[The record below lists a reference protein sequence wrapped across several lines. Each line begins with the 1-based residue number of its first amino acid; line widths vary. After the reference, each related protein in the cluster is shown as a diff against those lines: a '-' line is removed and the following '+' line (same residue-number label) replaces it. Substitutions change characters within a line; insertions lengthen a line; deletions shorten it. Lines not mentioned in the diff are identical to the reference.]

1 MTQSAFLP
9 GMLPDREATI
19 SPDGVYRY
27 TLGRRWSQGPRRVCW
42 VMLNPSVAS
51 AELDDP
57 TIRKCV
63 GFSKRWGFDALT
75 VVNLFAF
82 RATKPA
88 DLMRAGYP
96 AGPENNRHVVTECTT
111 AHRVVIAWGAHAQP
125 SYPPALHMVRTLRAL
140 CGELYC
146 LGCCDNGSPRHP
158 LMLAYET
165 PLIPF
170 RGGV

>member
-1 MTQSAFLP
+1 
-9 GMLPDREATI
+9 MLPDREATL

-27 TLGRRWSQGPRRVCW
+27 TLGRRWGQGARRVVF
-42 VMLNPSVAS
+42 VMLNPSTADANV
-51 AELDDP
+51 DDP

-82 RATKPA
+82 RATKPKVLF
-88 DLMRAGYP
+88 DAGYP
-96 AGPENNRHVVTECTT
+96 VGPENDRYIASECAT
-111 AHRVVIAWGAHAQP
+111 AERVVVAWGAHIQP
-125 SYPPALHMVRTLRAL
+125 DYMHARRVVRMLRGL
-140 CGELYC
+140 VRGGELYC
-146 LGCCDNGSPRHP
+146 LGLTDSGSPRHP

-170 RGGV
+170 RGGL